1 VACGFCV
8 CFVLF
13 IFSCPGLFLSFSFS
27 HSCFP
32 FYLTVSLA
40 EVVVTVDLAVVVMC
54 LQDMQSQNY
63 VSKKKKSFYNQIIM
77 KNKGEE
83 AWRTTF
89 PGKKERKKEKNSLS
103 TSSPIQVVKFYSSA
117 SSSLVICLQVTKIYL
132 LTTRIFLYSIFP
144 NSYLCICI

>member
-1 VACGFCV
+1 VVKTFFTASALADSKHCRASAWIDSGALFVACGFCV

-63 VSKKKKSFYNQIIM
+63 VSKKKK
-77 KNKGEE
+77 
-83 AWRTTF
+83 
-89 PGKKERKKEKNSLS
+89 
-103 TSSPIQVVKFYSSA
+103 
-117 SSSLVICLQVTKIYL
+117 
-132 LTTRIFLYSIFP
+132 FL
-144 NSYLCICI
+144 